1 MDKLTPDRRSENMRR
16 IRSKDTAPELAVRK
30 LCRGIGFAGYRIY
43 RTDLPGKP
51 DLAWIGRKKAVF
63 VHGCFW
69 HGHDCAEGIRKPKS
83 NRGYWLPKIRRNKQ
97 RDAENI
103 GALHAV
109 GWDVFIVWE
118 CEIKKN
124 GRLSKRLQRFL
135 STGGAPARHGADETR
150 VR

>member
-30 LCRGIGFAGYRIY
+30 LCRGIGFTGYRIY
-43 RTDLPGKP
+43 RADLPGKP

-69 HGHDCAEGIRKPKS
+69 HGHDCTEGIRKPKS
-83 NRGYWLPKIRRNKQ
+83 NRDYWLPKIRRNKQ

-103 GALHAV
+103 GALRAA
-109 GWDVFIVWE
+109 GWDVLIVWE
-118 CEIKKN
+118 CEIEKN
-124 GRLSKRLQRFL
+124 ERLSKKLQQFL
-135 STGGAPARHGADETR
+135 STKMRR
-150 VR
+150 